1 MPQDSA
7 LQQRLTQVLAPG
19 YAVEAEIG
27 RGGMGI
33 VYRAKD
39 TRLKR
44 TVAVKLLPPELAYR
58 DEIRSRFLREAEMA
72 AQLSHPNIVPIYSVD
87 EKDGCVYFI
96 MAYVDGETL
105 AQRLSMR
112 GRLGIVEARTL
123 LRQVADA
130 LAYAHAR
137 GVIHRDIKPDNIML
151 SRDDGHAMVTDF
163 GIARAADDTTGTRLT
178 ATGVAI
184 GTPAYMS
191 PEQCTG
197 DRAVDGRSDL
207 YSLGVVIYAALAGVP
222 PFAGS
227 NTAALLVKHLTEI
240 PRPIREVRPDV
251 PDDLVA
257 IINRLLQKNPADRFQ
272 DAASVVKA
280 LDFPDS
286 IPSAP
291 SVPRI
296 PSPPP
301 RAALPPAPLA
311 APAPTPSFS
320 VGITTGKK
328 VRLRDRTDLEGL
340 QLRVRR
346 FRNSMVSWVGFNA
359 MMGFINVMSG
369 IHGWGDVWF
378 PWVTMWWGFGIISS
392 GGRLWADGINPMTAL
407 FGGPITATRGALRA
421 GERLAS
427 SLVSPDVLAGPYG
440 PVLRRATGDHAAI
453 LDHYAKLKAAMKKG
467 GMAVADPV
475 PAANKLV
482 DQIADLATALHRIDV
497 ETPESLRPQLSARRV
512 EMSGQLDRASLALQN
527 LALDLLRMRSSGG
540 DDTMSSAT
548 EQARALS
555 DDISYQISAVDELR
569 SNK

>member
-1 MPQDSA
+1 MAQDPA
-7 LQQRLTQVLAPG
+7 LQQRLTHVLAPG

-96 MAYVDGETL
+96 MAFVDGETL
-105 AQRLSMR
+105 AQRLAVR
-112 GRLGIVEARTL
+112 GRLGIVEARTM

-130 LAYAHAR
+130 LTYAHAR

-151 SRDDGHAMVTDF
+151 QREDGRAMVTDF

-207 YSLGVVIYAALAGVP
+207 YSLGVVVYAALVGTP

-227 NTAALLVKHLTEI
+227 NTAALLVKHLTET

-272 DAASVVKA
+272 DAASLVTA
-280 LDFPDS
+280 LDFPDRLPK
-286 IPSAP
+286 IE
-291 SVPRI
+291 
-296 PSPPP
+296 SPPP
-301 RAALPPAPLA
+301 RAALPPAPSPL
-311 APAPTPSFS
+311 PMSTGDFS
-320 VGITTGKK
+320 K
-328 VRLRDRTDLEGL
+328 VKLRDRTDPEGL

-346 FRNSMVSWVGFNA
+346 FRRTMVSWMGFNA
-359 MMGFINVMSG
+359 MFAFINVMSG
-369 IHGWGDVWF
+369 VHHLSDIWF
-378 PWVTMWWGFGIISS
+378 PWVTMWWGFPIIRSW
-392 GGRLWADGINPMTAL
+392 GGLWADGVSPMTAL
-407 FGGPITATRGALRA
+407 FGGPITKGMLRS
-421 GERLAS
+421 GERVAS
-427 SLVSPDVLAGPYG
+427 QLVSPEVLNGPYG

-453 LDHYAKLKAAMKKG
+453 LEHYSKLKAAMKKG
-467 GMAVADPV
+467 GPIVTDPT
-475 PAANKLV
+475 PAANQLV
-482 DQIADLATALHRIDV
+482 DQIVDLVVALHRIDV
-497 ETPESLRPQLSARRV
+497 ETPETLRPQLSARRV
-512 EMSGQLDRASLALQN
+512 EMSAQLDRASLALQN
-527 LALDLLRMRSSGG
+527 LALDLLRMRSTGV
-540 DDTMSSAT
+540 DTMTSAT

-555 DDISYQISAVDELR
+555 QDIAYAISAADELR

>member
-1 MPQDSA
+1 MAQDPA
-7 LQQRLTQVLAPG
+7 LQERLAQVLAPG

-44 TVAVKLLPPELAYR
+44 TVAIKLLPPELAYR

-105 AQRLSMR
+105 AQRLTTH
-112 GRLGIVEARTL
+112 GRLGIVEARAL

-151 SRDDGHAMVTDF
+151 AREDGRAMVTDF

-197 DRAVDGRSDL
+197 ERAVDGRSDL
-207 YSLGVVIYAALAGVP
+207 YSLGVVTYAALVGTP

-227 NTAALLVKHLTEI
+227 NTAALLVKHLTET
-240 PRPIREVRPDV
+240 PRSIREVRPDV

-272 DAASVVKA
+272 DATSLVKA

-286 IPSAP
+286 LPKSPPLAPAKVESAP
-291 SVPRI
+291 KAVYA
-296 PSPPP
+296 PPP
-301 RAALPPAPLA
+301 LP
-311 APAPTPSFS
+311 
-320 VGITTGKK
+320 VIVDKK
-328 VRLRDRTDLEGL
+328 MKLRDRTDAEGL

-346 FRNSMVSWVGFNA
+346 FRNAMVSWIGLNGMFA
-359 MMGFINVMSG
+359 FINVMSG
-369 IHGWGDVWF
+369 IHHMSDIWF
-378 PWVTMWWGFGIISS
+378 PWVTIWWGFGIARSA
-392 GGRLWADGINPMTAL
+392 GHLWADGINPVNAL
-407 FGGPITATRGALRA
+407 FGGPINRGVPRS
-421 GERLAS
+421 GERVAS
-427 SLVSPDVLAGPYG
+427 QMVSPEVLSGPYG
-440 PVLRRATGDHAAI
+440 QMVRRATGDHAAI
-453 LDHYAKLKAAMKKG
+453 LDHYAKLKAAAKKSG
-467 GMAVADPV
+467 APVTQDPT
-475 PAANKLV
+475 PAANELV
-482 DQIADLATALHRIDV
+482 DQIADYANALHRLDV
-497 ETPESLRPQLSARRV
+497 ETPEALRPQFAARRV
-512 EMSGQLDRASLALQN
+512 ELIGQLERASLVLQN
-527 LALDLLRMRSSGG
+527 LALDLLRLRSLGADSV
-540 DDTMSSAT
+540 TSAT
-548 EQARALS
+548 EQGRVLS
-555 DDISYQISAVDELR
+555 DNIGYALAAAEELR

>member
-1 MPQDSA
+1 MAQDPA
-7 LQQRLTQVLAPG
+7 LQARFAQVLAPG
-19 YAVEAEIG
+19 YALEAEIG

-44 TVAVKLLPPELAYR
+44 SVAVKLLPPELAYR

-87 EKDGCVYFI
+87 EKDGFVYFI
-96 MAYVDGETL
+96 MAFVDGETL
-105 AQRLSMR
+105 AQRLTTH
-112 GRLGIVEARTL
+112 GRLGIVEVRAL

-130 LAYAHAR
+130 LAYAHQR

-151 SRDDGHAMVTDF
+151 QRDDGRAMVTDF

-197 DRAVDGRSDL
+197 ERAVDGRSDL
-207 YSLGVVIYAALAGVP
+207 YSLGVVIYAALVGTP

-227 NTAALLVKHLTEI
+227 NTAALLVKHLTET
-240 PRPIREVRPDV
+240 PRPIKEVRQDV

-286 IPSAP
+286 IPK
-291 SVPRI
+291 V
-296 PSPPP
+296 
-301 RAALPPAPLA
+301 
-311 APAPTPSFS
+311 APAPTPAPAPAPVYAPPPAYAPAPSPAL
-320 VGITTGKK
+320 VNTGRSKPEK
-328 VRLRDRTDLEGL
+328 LADRTDAEGL
-340 QLRVRR
+340 ALRVRK
-346 FRNSMVSWVGFNA
+346 FRRATVSFLGWNALWFGINA
-359 MMGFINVMSG
+359 MSGLHDIWFFWITIWPGFAIVNSAG
-369 IHGWGDVWF
+369 K
-378 PWVTMWWGFGIISS
+378 
-392 GGRLWADGINPMTAL
+392 LWADGVNPWAAL
-407 FGGPITATRGALRA
+407 MGNPVTVGRGALA
-421 GERLAS
+421 SGERSAS
-427 SLVSPDVLAGPYG
+427 RLVAPEVLNGPYG
-440 PVLRRATGDHAAI
+440 AVVRRATGDHAAV
-453 LDHYAKLKAAMKKG
+453 LDHYAKLKAAAKKSG
-467 GMAVADPV
+467 APVTQDPT
-475 PAANKLV
+475 PAANELV
-482 DQIADLATALHRIDV
+482 DQIADYATALHRIDV

-512 EMSGQLDRASLALQN
+512 ELTAQLERASLVLQN
-527 LALDLLRMRSSGG
+527 LALDLLRLRSLGV
-540 DDTMSSAT
+540 DTVTSAT
-548 EQARALS
+548 EQGRALS
-555 DDISYQISAVDELR
+555 DNIGYALAAAEELR

>member
-1 MPQDSA
+1 MAQDPA
-7 LQQRLTQVLAPG
+7 LQQRLEQVLAPG

-44 TVAVKLLPPELAYR
+44 TVAIKLLPPELAYR

-87 EKDGCVYFI
+87 EKDGFVYFI

-105 AQRLSMR
+105 AQRLATR

-151 SRDDGHAMVTDF
+151 AREDGRAMVTDF

-207 YSLGVVIYAALAGVP
+207 YSLGVVIYAALVGTP

-227 NTAALLVKHLTEI
+227 NTAALLVKHLTEN

-257 IINRLLQKNPADRFQ
+257 IIDRLLQKNPADRFQ
-272 DAASVVKA
+272 DAASLVKA

-291 SVPRI
+291 RPQ
-296 PSPPP
+296 PQ
-301 RAALPPAPLA
+301 A
-311 APAPTPSFS
+311 APAPSPRPLGTTPTRPEM
-320 VGITTGKK
+320 VTGDSRKI
-328 VRLRDRTDLEGL
+328 RLRDRTDPEGL
-340 QLRVRR
+340 ELRVRR
-346 FRNSMVSWVGFNA
+346 FRRAAVSFLGWNLLWAG
-359 MMGFINVMSG
+359 INVAT
-369 IHGWGDVWF
+369 GWHDVWF
-378 PWVTMWWGFGIISS
+378 FWVSIWPGFPLVNSA
-392 GGRLWADGINPMTAL
+392 GRLWADGVNPVTAL
-407 FGGPITATRGALRA
+407 LGGPTVATRGRLRS
-421 GERLAS
+421 GERVAS
-427 SLVSPDVLAGPYG
+427 QLVSQDVLNGPYG
-440 PVLRRATGDHAAI
+440 PILRRATGDHAAI

-467 GMAVADPV
+467 GPIVSDPV
-475 PAANKLV
+475 PAADQLV
-482 DQIADLATALHRIDV
+482 DQIVELVKALHRLDV
-497 ETPESLRPQLSARRV
+497 ETPEAQRPAFSAHRV
-512 EMSGQLDRASLALQN
+512 EVSAQLDRASLALQN
-527 LALDLLRMRSSGG
+527 LALDLLRMRSTGV
-540 DDTMSSAT
+540 DTMTSAT

-555 DDISYQISAVDELR
+555 QDIAYAISAADELR

>member
-1 MPQDSA
+1 MAQDPA

-44 TVAVKLLPPELAYR
+44 TVAIKLLPPELAYR

-96 MAYVDGETL
+96 MAFVDGETL
-105 AQRLSMR
+105 AQRLSVR

-207 YSLGVVIYAALAGVP
+207 YALGVVIYATLAGVP

-240 PRPIREVRPDV
+240 PRPIREVRGDV

-291 SVPRI
+291 SI
-296 PSPPP
+296 ASPPP
-301 RAALPPAPLA
+301 RAALPPAPLP

-320 VGITTGKK
+320 VGIATGKK
-328 VRLRDRTDLEGL
+328 VKLRDRTDLEGL

-346 FRNSMVSWVGFNA
+346 FRTSLVSFVGFNA

-369 IHGWGDVWF
+369 IHGWGDIWF
-378 PWVTMWWGFGIISS
+378 PWATMWFGFPLISS
-392 GGRLWADGINPMTAL
+392 GGRLWADGVNPMTAL
-407 FGGPITATRGALRA
+407 FGGPITATRGMLRS
-421 GERLAS
+421 GERIAS

-440 PVLRRATGDHAAI
+440 PVLRRATGDQAAI
-453 LDHYAKLKAAMKKG
+453 LDHYAKLKVAMKKG
-467 GMAVADPV
+467 GMVVADPV

-555 DDISYQISAVDELR
+555 DDIAYQISAVDELR

>member
-1 MPQDSA
+1 MAQDPA
-7 LQQRLTQVLAPG
+7 LQQRLAQVLAPG

-44 TVAVKLLPPELAYR
+44 TAAIKLLPPELAYR

-87 EKDGCVYFI
+87 EKDGFVYFI

-105 AQRLSMR
+105 AQRLAAR
-112 GRLGIVEARTL
+112 GRLGVVEARTL

-227 NTAALLVKHLTEI
+227 NTAALLVKHLTET

-286 IPSAP
+286 IPKAP
-291 SVPRI
+291 SI
-296 PSPPP
+296 ISPPP
-301 RAALPPAPLA
+301 RPALAPAPL
-311 APAPTPSFS
+311 PAPTPSFS
-320 VGITTGKK
+320 VGVDTGKK
-328 VRLRDRTDLEGL
+328 VRLKDRTDPEGL

-346 FRNSMVSWVGFNA
+346 FRNSMVSWIGFNA
-359 MMGFINVMSG
+359 MMAFINVMSG
-369 IHGWGDVWF
+369 IHGWGDIWF
-378 PWVTMWWGFGIISS
+378 PWVTVWWGFGIVGN
-392 GGRLWADGINPMTAL
+392 GGQLWADGVNPVTAL
-407 FGGPITATRGALRA
+407 FGGPVTATRGALRS
-421 GERLAS
+421 GERIAS
-427 SLVSPDVLAGPYG
+427 HLVSPEVLAGPYG
-440 PVLRRATGDHAAI
+440 PVLRRATDDNAAI

-467 GMAVADPV
+467 GMAVADPI

-555 DDISYQISAVDELR
+555 QDIAYQISAVDELR

>member
-1 MPQDSA
+1 MAQDPA
-7 LQQRLTQVLAPG
+7 LQERLAHVLAPG

-44 TVAVKLLPPELAYR
+44 TVAIKLLPPELAYR

-72 AQLSHPNIVPIYSVD
+72 AQLSHPNIVPIYTVD

-96 MAYVDGETL
+96 MAFVDGETL
-105 AQRLSMR
+105 AQRLTTH
-112 GRLGIVEARTL
+112 GRLGIVEARAM

-151 SRDDGHAMVTDF
+151 TREENRAMVTDF

-197 DRAVDGRSDL
+197 ERAVDGRSDL
-207 YSLGVVIYAALAGVP
+207 YSLGVVVYAALVGTP

-240 PRPIREVRPDV
+240 PRPIREVRSDV

-257 IINRLLQKNPADRFQ
+257 IINRLLQKDPANRFQ
-272 DAASVVKA
+272 DATSVVKA

-286 IPSAP
+286 IPKVQSAP
-291 SVPRI
+291 SAPASAPPI
-296 PSPPP
+296 APPPPP
-301 RAALPPAPLA
+301 RAMLAPPPM
-311 APAPTPSFS
+311 PMVTE
-320 VGITTGKK
+320 KK
-328 VRLRDRTDLEGL
+328 MKLKDRTDAEGL
-340 QLRVRR
+340 QIRVRR
-346 FRNSMVSWVGFNA
+346 FRNAVVSWGGFNV

-369 IHGWGDVWF
+369 IHHMSDIWF
-378 PWVTMWWGFGIISS
+378 PWVTMWWGFGIVGSA
-392 GGRLWADGINPMTAL
+392 GKLWADGNTPINAL
-407 FGGPITATRGALRA
+407 LGRPVTRGVLRT
-421 GERLAS
+421 GERVAS
-427 SLVSPDVLAGPYG
+427 QLVSPEVLNGPYG
-440 PVLRRATGDHAAI
+440 AMVRRASGDHAAV
-453 LDHYAKLKAAMKKG
+453 LDHYAKLKAAAKKSG
-467 GMAVADPV
+467 APVTQDPTQ
-475 PAANKLV
+475 AANELV
-482 DQIADLATALHRIDV
+482 DQIADFASALHRLDI
-497 ETPESLRPQLSARRV
+497 ETPESLRPQFAARRV
-512 EMSGQLDRASLALQN
+512 ELVAQLERASLVLQN
-527 LALDLLRMRSSGG
+527 LALDLLRLRSLGA
-540 DDTMSSAT
+540 DAVTSAT
-548 EQARALS
+548 EQGRLLS
-555 DDISYQISAVDELR
+555 DNIGYALAAAEELR

>member
-1 MPQDSA
+1 MAQDPA
-7 LQQRLTQVLAPG
+7 LQQRLAQVLAPG

-87 EKDGCVYFI
+87 EKEGCVYFI

-105 AQRLSMR
+105 AQRLSVR

-151 SRDDGHAMVTDF
+151 SSDDGHAMVTDF

-227 NTAALLVKHLTEI
+227 NTAALLVKHLTET

-286 IPSAP
+286 IPLAP
-291 SVPRI
+291 SI
-296 PSPPP
+296 ASPPP
-301 RAALPPAPLA
+301 RAALPPAPLP

-328 VRLRDRTDLEGL
+328 MKLRDRTDLEGL

-346 FRNSMVSWVGFNA
+346 LRNSLVSFVGFNA

-369 IHGWGDVWF
+369 IHGWGDIWF
-378 PWVTMWWGFGIISS
+378 PWATVWFGFPIISS
-392 GGRLWADGINPMTAL
+392 AGRLWADGVNPITAL
-407 FGGPITATRGALRA
+407 FGGPITATRGALRS
-421 GERLAS
+421 GERIAS
-427 SLVSPDVLAGPYG
+427 SLVSPEVLAGPYG
-440 PVLRRATGDHAAI
+440 PAVRRATGDHAAI
-453 LDHYAKLKAAMKKG
+453 LDHYAKIKIAMKNG
-467 GMAVADPV
+467 GMVVTDPV

-512 EMSGQLDRASLALQN
+512 DMSGQLDRASLALQT
-527 LALDLLRMRSSGG
+527 LALDLLKMRSSGG
-540 DDTMSSAT
+540 DDSMSSAT

-555 DDISYQISAVDELR
+555 DDIAYQISAVDELR

>member
-1 MPQDSA
+1 MAQDPA

-44 TVAVKLLPPELAYR
+44 SVAIKLLPPELAYR

-96 MAYVDGETL
+96 MQFIDGETL
-105 AQRLSMR
+105 AQRLATR
-112 GRLGIVEARTL
+112 GRLGIVEARAM

-151 SRDDGHAMVTDF
+151 QREDGRAMVTDF

-197 DRAVDGRSDL
+197 ERAVDGRSDL
-207 YSLGVVIYAALAGVP
+207 YSLGVVTYAALVGTP

-240 PRPIREVRPDV
+240 PRPIREIRHDV

-286 IPSAP
+286 LPKVQSA
-291 SVPRI
+291 

-301 RAALPPAPLA
+301 PRPALPAPPPIPAPMLMS
-311 APAPTPSFS
+311 T
-320 VGITTGKK
+320 TTGDSKK
-328 VRLRDRTDLEGL
+328 IKLRDRTDPEGL
-340 QLRVRR
+340 QLRIRR
-346 FRNSMVSWVGFNA
+346 FRTATVSWIGWNA
-359 MMGFINVMSG
+359 LWLTINMATSG
-369 IHGWGDVWF
+369 LHDIWF
-378 PWVTMWWGFGIISS
+378 FWVTIWPGIAVFNSA
-392 GGRLWADGINPMTAL
+392 GKLWADGVNPLNAFL
-407 FGGPITATRGALRA
+407 GGPAARGMLRS
-421 GERLAS
+421 GERVAS
-427 SLVSPDVLAGPYG
+427 QLVSPEVLNGPYG

-453 LDHYAKLKAAMKKG
+453 LDHYAKLKAAVKKG
-467 GMAVADPV
+467 GPVVSDPT
-475 PAANKLV
+475 PAANQLV
-482 DQIADLATALHRIDV
+482 DQIVDLVVALHRIDV
-497 ETPESLRPQLSARRV
+497 ETPETLRPQLSARRV
-512 EMSGQLDRASLALQN
+512 EMSAQLDRASLALQN
-527 LALDLLRMRSSGG
+527 LALDLLRMRSTGV
-540 DDTMSSAT
+540 DTMTSAT

-555 DDISYQISAVDELR
+555 QDIAYAISAADELR